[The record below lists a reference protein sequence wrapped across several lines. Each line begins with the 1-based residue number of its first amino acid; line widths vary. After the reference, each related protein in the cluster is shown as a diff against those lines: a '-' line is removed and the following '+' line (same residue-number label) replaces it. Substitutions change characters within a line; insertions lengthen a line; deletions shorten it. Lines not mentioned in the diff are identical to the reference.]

1 MSEID
6 LQIETNVYN
15 TPYRCKGKKHT
26 DGAVVTYEWEE
37 VREKGEKPSKYRL
50 TVDPDAKSCEHIR
63 AGEVKSKL
71 LFKPGERTR
80 GSFVTMY
87 GEMEMHVKT
96 MYINMPNMFTRSV
109 EISYSLDENSDL
121 SVNTFVLREI

>member
-1 MSEID
+1 MTEID

-15 TPYRCKGKKHT
+15 EPYRCKGKKHT
-26 DGAVVTYEWEE
+26 DGSIVTYEWEE
-37 VREKGEKPSKYRL
+37 SREKGEKPSKYRL
-50 TVDPDAKSCEHIR
+50 TVDPQAKSCELIR
-63 AGEVKSKL
+63 AGDVKSKL
-71 LFKPGERTR
+71 TFKPGERTL
-80 GSFVTMY
+80 GSFVTVY
-87 GEMEMHVKT
+87 GEMEMHIKT